1 MNLRINNSPT
11 FWSVWNLCKVHIGLL
26 LVFFFFSISFSSCI
40 CSFLLSCHHFFLF
53 LNFFSNFLFVFLF
66 WSIFK
71 IWFASI
77 SDARWKVMD
86 PHHWID
92 IVVAITDERVEL
104 NCFFF
109 FCFFSSYSFS
119 SFLFLFLFRLRL
131 RLLLLLLLLLL
142 LPPAPSPALLFFFQ
156 LFLSTSISPHFIHY
170 ICYTFAV
177 AVVTEVCLSLVAN
190 WRTPVLLRKISK
202 NLDWI
207 FGCMKRWE
215 RILPEYFEYDPGN
228 SVWNAS
234 PFYELF
240 LATIY
245 SIDWFL

>member
-131 RLLLLLLLLLL
+131 LLLLLLLL
-142 LPPAPSPALLFFFQ
+142 LPPAPSPALFFFP
-156 LFLSTSISPHFIHY
+156 T
-170 ICYTFAV
+170 
-177 AVVTEVCLSLVAN
+177 LSLYFHISAFY
-190 WRTPVLLRKISK
+190 PLHLLHVRCCCCYRGLS
-202 NLDWI
+202 
-207 FGCMKRWE
+207 E
-215 RILPEYFEYDPGN
+215 PGGELA
-228 SVWNAS
+228 NAS
-234 PFYELF
+234 IV
-240 LATIY
+240 T
-245 SIDWFL
+245 